1 MLNLISVALDGAS
14 AEGVQRASE
23 SVHRQGFLWATELK
37 WRNGSATAWSHPQE
51 RGSDNC
57 EVRGEDGSALGVGP
71 IWYRGQFGRAALPSL
86 LRDVLAHGNIDPAQA
101 RGNYALLTVTGGQC
115 LLMSDAL
122 GLVRIYAS
130 ADQRFYSTS
139 WLATCAY
146 AGGVALDEAAA
157 IEYVLLGASHSN
169 ATLAKGISTL
179 QLGGSVDLRSGNIGR
194 WLAGGGGW
202 SEDPPAGTFGEMV
215 ERVAE
220 YFRTVGRE
228 VAMAFPGRIRAALSG
243 GFDSRLI
250 VAGLLASGAC
260 PDLFVYGAPGS
271 DDVRVAREVA
281 DAVGLPL
288 EHIDKQALARDVPPL
303 HPEDLTENAL
313 FFDGFS
319 NDGVCDPGI
328 DRQTRLA
335 QTANGGVALNG
346 GGGEIFRNYFHLPDR
361 PLHAIDVVRAFYR
374 GFDPRV
380 FRRAG
385 GVQAYQDRMVA
396 AIEDCLRSQSGGGRR
411 FKRSEI
417 ELLYP
422 LFRCHFWMAMN
433 NSIGVRHGYYS
444 TPLIDYT
451 TVRMASWLPM
461 AWKNAGRLQSSLI
474 NQLHPLL
481 AQQVSTY
488 GFRFA
493 DGPNR
498 HARFANWQTRIRPVR
513 VRPWINA
520 LHRRIGRVGMSSDL
534 IAQCRLLLPGEWRL
548 DPILD
553 LTRLP
558 DRAALSRATA
568 VEVAW
573 RELLS

>member
-1 MLNLISVALDGAS
+1 MLNVISVALDGAS
-14 AEGVQRASE
+14 AEGAVRAAE
-23 SVHRQGFLWATELK
+23 SVRRQGFLWAMELK
-37 WRNGSATAWSHPQE
+37 WQNGSATAWTHPQE
-51 RGSDNC
+51 RASDNC
-57 EVRGEDGSALGVGP
+57 EVQGENGSALGVGP
-71 IWYRGQFGRAALPSL
+71 MWYRGEFGRAALPL
-86 LRDVLAHGNIDPAQA
+86 LLQDIATHGRIDPAQA
-101 RGNYALLTVTGGQC
+101 RGNYAVAAFAGDRH
-115 LLMSDAL
+115 LLMNDAL
-122 GLVRIYAS
+122 GLVRVYIS

-139 WLATCAY
+139 WLASCAY
-146 AGGVALDEAAA
+146 ADSVELDEAAA
-157 IEYVLLGASHSN
+157 IEYLLLGAPHSN

-179 QLGGSVDLRSGNIGR
+179 PLGCSIDLRTGHIDR
-194 WLAGGGGW
+194 WLATGGW
-202 SEDPPAGTFGEMV
+202 SQDPLEATLDGMV
-215 ERVAE
+215 ERAAE

-228 VAMAFPGRIRAALSG
+228 AAMAFPGRIRAALSG

-271 DDVRVAREVA
+271 DDVRIAREVA
-281 DAVGLPL
+281 GAMGLPL
-288 EHIDKQALARDVPPL
+288 EHIDKQALARDLPPL
-303 HPEDLTENAL
+303 RREDLIENAL

-335 QTANGGVALNG
+335 QTADGGVALNG

-385 GVQAYQDRMVA
+385 GAQAYQDRMA
-396 AIEDCLRSQSGGGRR
+396 AGIEDCLRGSQSGEGCR

-451 TVRMASWLPM
+451 TVRMASRFPM
-461 AWKNAGRLQSSLI
+461 AWKNAGRLQSRLI
-474 NQLHPLL
+474 NRLDPKL
-481 AQQVSTY
+481 AKQVSTY

-493 DGPNR
+493 DGPSR
-498 HARFANWQTRIRPVR
+498 LARFADWRTRMRPVR
-513 VRPWINA
+513 TRPWINA
-520 LHRRIGRVGMSSDL
+520 LHRRIGGVGVPSDA
-534 IAQCRLLLPGEWRL
+534 IALCRSLLPGEWLL

-553 LTRLP
+553 LARLP

-568 VEVAW
+568 VEVTW
-573 RELLS
+573 RDLV